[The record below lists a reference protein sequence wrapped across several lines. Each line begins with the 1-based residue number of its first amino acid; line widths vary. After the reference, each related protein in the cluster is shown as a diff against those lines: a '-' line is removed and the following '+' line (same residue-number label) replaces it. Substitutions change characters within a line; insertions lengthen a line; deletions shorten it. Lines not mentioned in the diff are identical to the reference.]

1 MPRPALW
8 ENCKVAKN
16 VLIDRFFIIFPL
28 LHQVLTDSLLTSEK
42 NVFTLIHTKVCYK
55 VNITPHTSFIL
66 LKGSQR
72 KHNGQLKERGWHN
85 IISAEVDFTCD
96 DDNYEIRLTLEGSHS
111 FSVSSS
117 FSDLSANQ
125 RKTIVLLCS
134 DALQSAPRPTS

>member
-1 MPRPALW
+1 M
-8 ENCKVAKN
+8 
-16 VLIDRFFIIFPL
+16 
-28 LHQVLTDSLLTSEK
+28 
-42 NVFTLIHTKVCYK
+42 
-55 VNITPHTSFIL
+55 SFIL